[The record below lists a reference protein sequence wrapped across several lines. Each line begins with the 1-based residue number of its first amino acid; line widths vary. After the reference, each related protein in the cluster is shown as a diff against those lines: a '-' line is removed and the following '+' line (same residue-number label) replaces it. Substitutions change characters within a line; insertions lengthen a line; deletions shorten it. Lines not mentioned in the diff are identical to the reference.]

1 MIENIFKSRLFKIE
15 KVYVANTSN
24 GYLNKK
30 YLIRELIR
38 SEWVLNTVKSTKEEA
53 EEHIKKLIKKEKEIN

>member
-15 KVYVANTSN
+15 KVYVANASN
-24 GYLNKK
+24 GHISKK

-38 SEWVLNTVKSTKEEA
+38 SEWVLNTVKSTEKEA
-53 EEHIKKLIKKEKEIN
+53 EEHIKKLIKEKE